1 MNGKE
6 KVNAWLD
13 EHADET
19 VEFLRELLR
28 IPSVNPYFEDEDSL
42 KREEKAQKYLQKYL
56 DDMGFETELT
66 YPDAHELIEYK
77 DMAGYCPDHTFEE
90 RPNLD
95 GV

>member
-42 KREEKAQKYLQKYL
+42 KREEKAQKYL
-56 DDMGFETELT
+56 
-66 YPDAHELIEYK
+66 H
-77 DMAGYCPDHTFEE
+77 
-90 RPNLD
+90 
-95 GV
+95 

>member
-56 DDMGFETELT
+56 DDMGLNIKTWRDIVQTIPLKNVRICMV
-66 YPDAHELIEYK
+66 Y
-77 DMAGYCPDHTFEE
+77 
-90 RPNLD
+90 
-95 GV
+95 

>member
-42 KREEKAQKYLQKYL
+42 KREEK
-56 DDMGFETELT
+56 GIPETVRQSITPGEA
-66 YPDAHELIEYK
+66 DRGR
-77 DMAGYCPDHTFEE
+77 AGT
-90 RPNLD
+90 LKA
-95 GV
+95 G